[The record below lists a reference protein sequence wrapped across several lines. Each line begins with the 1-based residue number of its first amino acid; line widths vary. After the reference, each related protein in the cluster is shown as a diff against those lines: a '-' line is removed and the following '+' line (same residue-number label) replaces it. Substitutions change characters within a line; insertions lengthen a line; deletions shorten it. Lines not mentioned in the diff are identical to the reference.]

1 MSPVPPPAGTYIPSD
16 DWTEDPSF
24 EISPSAQHF
33 ALPASPSA
41 SSSSSTSTQHSR
53 SPKQVARYHTA
64 SPLRNSFTGKAVKDS
79 LPLDGKGT
87 LKLKKREVDQL
98 ELDFDLDED
107 FAPPLLPTH
116 NNHTSSNQRPRSS
129 TASSSSSLITRTV
142 VGTGP
147 TGVGTITRLG
157 SNSGGSSSNGS
168 NLFNLTNKN
177 TVKARALAIEKSWE
191 ADVDFDA
198 IDDFEFEGKANTD
211 TVKPLPAAGSSKVKT
226 KSTRLTLSP
235 PRQRGFMPPPDA
247 LDDLGF
253 ELDGEDEDQ
262 ATLKAGATIKAML
275 PPPRP
280 RQPSTIKQSS
290 SATVKAPSTPPAQ
303 DPDSIGLEA
312 DFALPLNLTNLSLVT
327 QPQPAPRGSR
337 PRSSNASTANTES
350 WDSPGNSGNGKKG
363 GSSGWGWG
371 SDNSPMGGKR
381 RSETSATSI
390 SDALPETPVE
400 TTNKHKSALELDLD
414 EEEDMEMGL
423 ILPSPTFFSN
433 NRATELNSIL
443 DRKRRPQFAPSPSHH
458 RTGTEDS
465 RKTGDDS
472 FEDGLVLDEPGVE
485 LSRHRLREKKRAR
498 DKPVVGSATGSST
511 RSRLSLGGAAKSVAK
526 EREKAWEKQ
535 REQGWGRNTPLSGVR
550 ERTQSSLGLSLRSN
564 SASAM
569 PNSRETSTNRSDSP
583 ALTGREKESI
593 RSRSGQIHHI
603 MPPPPVPPPVP
614 AQSTLPPTPSTSS
627 RLRHQKSHYHIAPPQ
642 SPSLTR
648 KQSLASLQDALGD
661 RTLTPLDTPHHLH
674 HHHNQAS
681 SSSNGRYHNSTSRL
695 TMPTSS
701 SKAKIRPAITSIFP
715 NTHSAFLPKN
725 EFPTPSSSASSISSL
740 ATPQSYSTT
749 RRGNESHHT
758 EKDRIKRMVDL
769 PRRAKDWGDGTELDS
784 IDDLRVDEEVHNS
797 KSLAGLGLGKP
808 SRRGHEP
815 QNRSTVS
822 AKATDTIATERRKK
836 SGSGPTQTAKR
847 TRTRKPAGLIKHL
860 GGADKKKVVGEM
872 TWNPATLRWE
882 GNESVLRDFD
892 AVSTT
897 SARPALITHYTG
909 SSVGVGGMS
918 SPVGAA
924 GSAGSAP
931 PAPRI
936 VGDMQFDPI
945 HMRWVSILSP
955 EDDEPD
961 PFEGMADDE
970 DEGSGLDGG
979 RGGTITRSAGRKLV
993 TIGSS
998 GHAAGGFGFGFG
1010 GTTSVTASTAWSSR
1024 LASESSI
1031 TTSGSIGSSTASTW
1045 DDHGHAQSYQ
1055 NPHHHQ
1061 QQSQFQ
1067 HHQPPTGT
1075 GAQVSGVV
1083 DDELWKECKAAEE
1096 RHRKEMKGWIMRQPM
1111 GREEIRERERKEEK
1125 RLWEIRHLAMKS

>member
-33 ALPASPSA
+33 ALPSSPSSA
-41 SSSSSTSTQHSR
+41 SSSSTTSTHHSR
-53 SPKQVARYHTA
+53 SPKQVARYHTN
-64 SPLRNSFTGKAVKDS
+64 SPLRNSFTSSGTGKGVNKD
-79 LPLDGKGT
+79 LNDGKGT
-87 LKLKKREVDQL
+87 LKLKKREVEQL

-107 FAPPLLPTH
+107 FDLPTLSAH
-116 NNHTSSNQRPRSS
+116 NASQRPRSS

-147 TGVGTITRLG
+147 TGVGTVTRLG
-157 SNSGGSSSNGS
+157 SSSSSGP
-168 NLFNLTNKN
+168 NLFLGNKG

-198 IDDFEFEGKANTD
+198 INDLEDDIKQSL
-211 TVKPLPAAGSSKVKT
+211 LPAASSSKIHL
-226 KSTRLTLSP
+226 TRRFTLSP
-235 PRQRGFMPPPDA
+235 PQRRVFMPPPDA
-247 LDDLGF
+247 LDGLGF
-253 ELDGEDEDQ
+253 ELDGDDADQ

-280 RQPSTIKQSS
+280 RQDSTIKQPSLPPPSS
-290 SATVKAPSTPPAQ
+290 SVLSPSTPPAQ
-303 DPDSIGLEA
+303 DPDSIELEA
-312 DFALPLNLTNLSLVT
+312 DFALPLNLTNLTLIT
-327 QPQPAPRGSR
+327 QPPPARRGSR

-350 WDSPGNSGNGKKG
+350 WDSPGTSVSGKKG
-363 GSSGWGWG
+363 TGATGWGWG

-400 TTNKHKSALELDLD
+400 KTSRNKGALELDLD
-414 EEEDMEMGL
+414 EEEDMELGL
-423 ILPSPTFFSN
+423 VLPSPTFFSN

-458 RTGTEDS
+458 RAGTDDS
-465 RKTGDDS
+465 RKIGDDS

-498 DKPVVGSATGSST
+498 DKPMTAAGSST
-511 RSRLSLGGAAKSVAK
+511 RRGSSLGGAAKSVAK

-550 ERTQSSLGLSLRSN
+550 ERTQSSLGQSLRSN

-569 PNSRETSTNRSDSP
+569 PTFRETSTKRSDSP
-583 ALTGREKESI
+583 ALTGREKESM
-593 RSRSGQIHHI
+593 RSRSGQIHTI

-614 AQSTLPPTPSTSS
+614 VQPTLPPTPSSSS

-661 RTLTPLDTPHHLH
+661 RTLTPLDTPHH
-674 HHHNQAS
+674 HHNQA

-701 SKAKIRPAITSIFP
+701 SKAKIRPAISSIFP
-715 NTHSAFLPKN
+715 SSLHLAHLPKN

-740 ATPQSYSTT
+740 ATPQSYATI
-749 RRGNESHHT
+749 RRGNEFSYS
-758 EKDRIKRMVDL
+758 EKDKVKRTIDI
-769 PRRAKDWGDGTELDS
+769 PRRAKNWGDGTELDS
-784 IDDLRVDEEVHNS
+784 IDDLRVEEEVDNNRS
-797 KSLAGLGLGKP
+797 MAGLGLGKP
-808 SRRGHEP
+808 SRRGHET
-815 QNRSTVS
+815 QSRTAVS
-822 AKATDTIATERRKK
+822 AKAIESAERRKK
-836 SGSGPTQTAKR
+836 SGSGTTTTAKR

-909 SSVGVGGMS
+909 SSVGVGGVS
-918 SPVGAA
+918 SPVGAV
-924 GSAGSAP
+924 GSTPA
-931 PAPRI
+931 APRI

-970 DEGSGLDGG
+970 DDGSGLDSG
-979 RGGTITRSAGRKLV
+979 RGGTITRAAGRKLV

-998 GHAAGGFGFGFG
+998 GHAAGAFGFG
-1010 GTTSVTASTAWSSR
+1010 GSTSVTASTAWSSR

-1031 TTSGSIGSSTASTW
+1031 ATLGSVGSNSW
-1045 DDHGHAQSYQ
+1045 DDRAVHE
-1055 NPHHHQ
+1055 HHHQ
-1061 QQSQFQ
+1061 QPHHLRLQRSGADLRSQ
-1067 HHQPPTGT
+1067 
-1075 GAQVSGVV
+1075 AV

-1096 RHRKEMKGWIMRQPM
+1096 RHRKEMKGWIMRQPV